1 MQLPRLGEVQFAFF
15 AAALALLESTC
26 LAKLPIATNKVF
38 GGDIFLACVTL
49 ALLSVTRTNYTK
61 PSE

>member
-1 MQLPRLGEVQFAFF
+1 MGEVQFAFF

-26 LAKLPIATNKVF
+26 LAKPLIATIATNKVF